1 MSENVKPQRRKALRL
16 TQAKELVSKP
26 LKNLNTIIEPKT
38 IQLVNCQ
45 AWT

>member
-1 MSENVKPQRRKALRL
+1 MSENVKPQKRKALRL
-16 TQAKELVSKP
+16 TQAIELVSKP
-26 LKNLNTIIEPKT
+26 LKNLSTIIEPKA